1 MSQGHIN
8 PFNMTLRIVLISSL
22 AVALLPML
30 SSCDREDPGPMQS
43 VRKEFA
49 ITDFDRL
56 EMGSALHIE
65 VEQASTF
72 TIEVRGDRRNIDD
85 LEVYKSGS
93 TLVVEYEDNNNRHY
107 DTHVYITMPV
117 LEAVNFSGAS
127 VSKIRG
133 FDSDEQLDFYL
144 SGASVSQLDS
154 DFRKVNVVVS
164 AASSL
169 YLTGNGDE
177 LNVKISGASSL
188 KAFDYPV
195 RQAALEVSGASDGKV
210 TAIDELIVTASE
222 ASSVLY
228 RGNPSLTANTSGS
241 SAVVKD

>member
-1 MSQGHIN
+1 MN
-8 PFNMTLRIVLISSL
+8 RRIVFI
-22 AVALLPML
+22 ALLAIALIPVL
-30 SSCDREDPGPMQS
+30 SSCDREDPGPLQS

-65 VEQASTF
+65 VEQANTF

-93 TLVVEYEDNNNRHY
+93 TLVIEYEDDNNRHHE
-107 DTHVYITMPV
+107 THVYITMPR

-133 FDSDEQLDFYL
+133 FNSDEQLDFYL

-154 DFRKVNVVVS
+154 DFREVNLVVS

-169 YLTGNGDE
+169 YMNGSGDKLTGE
-177 LNVKISGASSL
+177 LSGASSL
-188 KAFDYPV
+188 KAFDYSAKQV
-195 RQAALEVSGASDGKV
+195 VLELSGASDGKV
-210 TAIDELIVTASE
+210 TATDELIVTASG
-222 ASSVLY
+222 ASALLY
-228 RGNPSLTANTSGS
+228 RGSPTVTANTSGAS
-241 SAVVKD
+241 SVTKD